1 MQDLEAFVATDALSD
16 LLLTVGE
23 ADAHV
28 FKGWRALTQALGL
41 KEVNVLGEG
50 GGWRVGIG

>member
-1 MQDLEAFVATDALSD
+1 MEAFVATDALSD